1 MSTFN
6 SRYCQILCSFY
17 FYRISNFFTSI
28 DIAVPL
34 DEFPNL
40 VHTDIAL
47 SDPMP
52 DPPPDPTPTPYLL
65 LKVPIVRKSTGS
77 HKPPTFLHDY
87 HCNLASAHALAL
99 ASLTQSHDSN
109 TSKSPSILYPLSSI
123 LSYDKLSTSHKDFA
137 IALTIA
143 KEPDSY
149 R

>member
-1 MSTFN
+1 MIWLLKMFFFFNLKISSLRNLFSLFQSLVVQIYISISSYFSLQVSMSTFN

-87 HCNLASAHALAL
+87 H
-99 ASLTQSHDSN
+99 
-109 TSKSPSILYPLSSI
+109 SILPL
-123 LSYDKLSTSHKDFA
+123 LM
-137 IALTIA
+137 
-143 KEPDSY
+143 